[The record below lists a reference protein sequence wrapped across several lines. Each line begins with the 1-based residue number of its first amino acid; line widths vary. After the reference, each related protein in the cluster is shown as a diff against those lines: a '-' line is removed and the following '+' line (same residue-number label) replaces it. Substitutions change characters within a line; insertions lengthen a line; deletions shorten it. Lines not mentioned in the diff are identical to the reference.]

1 MDRTVAPA
9 EPEIL
14 RDFTAT
20 DCRELVNA
28 RVRGYWQSKRVG
40 AAFPSRGALDPL
52 EIPYAL
58 RSLILY
64 DVVRQPGSAPPL
76 RFRCR
81 LMGTDIVAKAGFDP
95 TGRFLEDLPMA
106 EWRDYLLQRL
116 AGLVSDPC
124 PVLIR
129 NRQFYDGR
137 WMAYE
142 AIWLPLAEDGVNPDI
157 LLACQVYD
165 EMRRGV

>member
-1 MDRTVAPA
+1 MDRAGDHL
-9 EPEIL
+9 EPEML
-14 RDFTAT
+14 SDFTAR
-20 DCRELVNA
+20 DCREPVNA
-28 RVRGYWQSKRVG
+28 RVRDYWQSKRAG
-40 AAFPSRGALDPL
+40 DAFPPRAALDPL

-64 DVVRQPGSAPPL
+64 DVVRQPGGTPPL

-81 LMGTDIVAKAGFDP
+81 LIGTDIVAKAGFDP

-116 AGLVSDPC
+116 SGLVSDPR
-124 PVLIR
+124 PLLIR

-142 AIWLPLAEDGVNPDI
+142 AIWLPLAEDGVSPDI